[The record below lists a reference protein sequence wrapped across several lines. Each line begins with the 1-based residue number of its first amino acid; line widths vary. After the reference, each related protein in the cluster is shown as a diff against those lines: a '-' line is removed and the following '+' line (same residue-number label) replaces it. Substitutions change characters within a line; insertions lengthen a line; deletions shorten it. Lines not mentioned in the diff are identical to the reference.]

1 MVRAIRN
8 RRRGIASM
16 ERRHRRWG
24 AIRVM
29 GMEGVGM
36 EDSRMGM
43 EEVVRVAGELVGEV
57 RSLIACS

>member
-1 MVRAIRN
+1 
-8 RRRGIASM
+8 
-16 ERRHRRWG
+16 
-24 AIRVM
+24 M